1 MASSGGLP
9 RGPYVRST
17 MNAATLRLMS
27 DLREMQ
33 KDAPEGASAAPLG
46 EDNIFVWAATIFGPA
61 DTPWEGGIFSL
72 RLTFCDQYPDKPP
85 KVRFTTKVFHPNVYQ
100 DGTLCLD
107 IIQNK
112 WSPSYTVSSVLT
124 SIQSLLTDPN
134 CGSPANPEAAELFQQ
149 DKKAYNRRIRRLT
162 EESLG
167 ST

>member
-1 MASSGGLP
+1 MAAHGGLVQSP
-9 RGPYVRST
+9 AV
-17 MNAATLRLMS
+17 LRLLS

-33 KDAPEGASAAPLG
+33 KDAPEGASAAPVNDSNL
-46 EDNIFVWAATIFGPA
+46 FVWNGTVFGPS

-85 KVRFTTKVFHPNVYQ
+85 KVRFTTKMFHPNVYQ

-107 IIQNK
+107 IISNK
-112 WSPSYTVSSVLT
+112 WSPSYTVGSVLT

-134 CGSPANPEAAELFQQ
+134 CASPANPEAAEQYLK
-149 DKKAYNRRIRRLT
+149 DRTSYNRKVRRIA

-167 ST
+167 A

>member
-1 MASSGGLP
+1 
-9 RGPYVRST
+9 
-17 MNAATLRLMS
+17 MN
-27 DLREMQ
+27 
-33 KDAPEGASAAPLG
+33 
-46 EDNIFVWAATIFGPA
+46 EDNIFVWTATIFGPA

-72 RLTFCDQYPDKPP
+72 RMTFCDQYPDKPP
-85 KVRFTTKVFHPNVYQ
+85 KVCFSLYIFLFSPLIGLGAGAVHDKGLSSQWWDYLIFFLCILLITIMLSVYQ

-134 CGSPANPEAAELFQQ
+134 CGSPANPEAAELYLQ
-149 DKKAYNRRIRRLT
+149 DRKAYNRRVRRLT

-167 ST
+167 GA